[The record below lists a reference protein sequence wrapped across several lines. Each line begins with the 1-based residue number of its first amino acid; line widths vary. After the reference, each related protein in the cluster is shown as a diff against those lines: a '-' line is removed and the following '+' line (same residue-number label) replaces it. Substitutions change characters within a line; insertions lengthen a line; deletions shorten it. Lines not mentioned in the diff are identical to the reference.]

1 MVRPTAIPPN
11 LFQWTHSHVLKGI
24 CATSE
29 GFKSLSESLCSCKS
43 VACWSRPPEA
53 PYTSLLR
60 WSGVGGGFSSLVGK
74 PRPLPAQS
82 GSWPVSK
89 WVIASPAGS
98 RNASC
103 PRNTRALLLGLK
115 IPRAELLRRVNEEI
129 RAIRGWG
136 AGAAAAVRCAGQ
148 GLWLAWPGPFW
159 CWRLN
164 LKDFIQHPL
173 LLFICLLPE
182 LVTMGILTAPG
193 RGGFGKDWAASLD
206 PFKKVFQAR
215 TVPSVLRRVPA
226 QHQDWSLYPVARW
239 NREHVWKWFW
249 SATAS
254 ILSRA
259 LLFHSKAIKH
269 RTGWFLHCVVCI
281 CRFTG
286 VSFLL
291 GNDYAL
297 HMLSGREFGLLWCW
311 GRFGGTSSAAAS
323 NWKEKPSSENMM
335 QRARCDGIVLSI
347 PNTLLRG
354 KISLGSWPFVSAH
367 GLLSRTSTSFI
378 YEGCVTK
385 SQSRGQVS
393 WVICRPC
400 QSIPD
405 FGVKNSF
412 LGWSCSYSNL

>member
-1 MVRPTAIPPN
+1 MKR
-11 LFQWTHSHVLKGI
+11 
-24 CATSE
+24 SE
-29 GFKSLSESLCSCKS
+29 RLGAGELEQQ
-43 VACWSRPPEA
+43 
-53 PYTSLLR
+53 LR
-60 WSGVGGGFSSLVGK
+60 WGVRCRGCDWPGLAHFGAGDSIWRISFSVLCFCSFVCYQSSLPWGFSQPQEEEDSVRIEQLHLI
-74 PRPLPAQS
+74 PL
-82 GSWPVSK
+82 K
-89 WVIASPAGS
+89 
-98 RNASC
+98 RY
-103 PRNTRALLLGLK
+103 LK
-115 IPRAELLRRVNEEI
+115 QGQYRVF
-129 RAIRGWG
+129 WG
-136 AGAAAAVRCAGQ
+136 ES
-148 GLWLAWPGPFW
+148 F
-159 CWRLN
+159 
-164 LKDFIQHPL
+164 
-173 LLFICLLPE
+173 
-182 LVTMGILTAPG
+182 
-193 RGGFGKDWAASLD
+193 
-206 PFKKVFQAR
+206 
-215 TVPSVLRRVPA
+215 PA

-259 LLFHSKAIKH
+259 LLFHNKAIKH
-269 RTGWFLHCVVCI
+269 PTGWFLHCAVCI
-281 CRFTG
+281 CRFTE

-297 HMLSGREFGLLWCW
+297 HMLSGRDFGLLWCW

-323 NWKEKPSSENMM
+323 NWKEKPSSENTM

-347 PNTLLRG
+347 PNTLFRD

-367 GLLSRTSTSFI
+367 GLLSRTSTLFI

-405 FGVKNSF
+405 FGMKNLF